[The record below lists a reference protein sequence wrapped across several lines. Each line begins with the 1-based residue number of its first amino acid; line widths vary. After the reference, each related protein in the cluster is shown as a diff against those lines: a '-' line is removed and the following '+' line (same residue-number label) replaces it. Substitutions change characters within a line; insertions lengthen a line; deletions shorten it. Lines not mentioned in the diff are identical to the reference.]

1 MIGKIKT
8 LFASLITSLRTSSKD
23 GYENSLEEI
32 TLNTINTNIEI
43 NILWEDIING
53 IPNSETDCSIAKAAK
68 RDGYADISVSDHSIA
83 FSDGTVYFPLKF
95 SDHWKSFIGSSK
107 LKPLNIVYSKAVN
120 Y

>member
-1 MIGKIKT
+1 MIGKIKNLLT
-8 LFASLITSLRTSSKD
+8 SIITSLRATTKD
-23 GYENSLEEI
+23 GSKNYSEEI

-83 FSDGTVYFPLKF
+83 FSDGPVYFPLKF